1 MDDLTI
7 AAIRRR
13 LRSKP
18 TDVGKATYSR
28 FRTGDPAEIASDER
42 RLGFAFPP
50 LMKRIYI
57 EIGNGGF
64 GPGYGL
70 IGFTNGAPDDTGRT
84 APEIY
89 NQLRSS
95 EWSASGWKWPHGL
108 LPVCHWGCAILSCVD
123 CTDPNFRMRIFD
135 PNVHEK
141 DDWADSLFEGSDGF
155 GIWMR
160 DWASGADLWEAMYG
174 TDGHVARIL
183 SARRSIG

>member
-13 LRSKP
+13 LQSKI
-18 TDVGKATYSR
+18 TDLGEATYSK
-28 FRTGDPAEIASDER
+28 FGPGDPVKIADDEK
-42 RLGFAFPP
+42 RLGFTLPP

-70 IGFTNGAPDDTGRT
+70 IGLTNGAPDDTGKI

-89 NQLRSS
+89 NQLRS
-95 EWSASGWKWPHGL
+95 ADRDDPNWKWPHGL
-108 LPVCHWGCAILSCVD
+108 LPICHWGCAILSCVD

-141 DDWADSLFEGSDGF
+141 DDWADSFFEESDGF

-160 DWASGADLWEAMYG
+160 E
-174 TDGHVARIL
+174 
-183 SARRSIG
+183 

>member
-13 LRSKP
+13 LQSKI
-18 TDVGKATYSR
+18 TDLGEATYSK
-28 FRTGDPAEIASDER
+28 FGPGDPVKIADDEK
-42 RLGFAFPP
+42 RLGFTLPP

-70 IGFTNGAPDDTGRT
+70 IGLTNGAPDDIGKI

-89 NQLRSS
+89 NQLRS
-95 EWSASGWKWPHGL
+95 ADRDDPNWKWPHGL
-108 LPVCHWGCAILSCVD
+108 LPICHWGCAILSCVD

-141 DDWADSLFEGSDGF
+141 DDWADSFFEESDGF

-160 DWASGADLWEAMYG
+160 E
-174 TDGHVARIL
+174 
-183 SARRSIG
+183 